1 MRAKKKILF
10 YSALEIKYIISFSL
24 SLCASLSLSLSHSAL
39 ILSQDSLKLSSSLNY
54 SPLSPSLSQSPSF
67 TAAGLTQPSQAPNR
81 HTVTLL
87 SHRHSLKLLHS
98 PPLARPSR
106 PKPLIASDP
115 HRWPT
120 LFADPVCR
128 RCACLWLVIFYFVC
142 DWWFCLFWVKVKNW
156 RVFFFFLLVAYCG
169 LLVLVV
175 VVGGYGW
182 W

>member
-1 MRAKKKILF
+1 MP
-10 YSALEIKYIISFSL
+10 
-24 SLCASLSLSLSHSAL
+24 LSLSLSHSAL

-120 LFADPVCR
+120 LFADQVCR

-142 DWWFCLFWVKVKNW
+142 DWWFCLVWIEERDWGFGLV
-156 RVFFFFLLVAYCG
+156 VFFF
-169 LLVLVV
+169 VLWT
-175 VVGGYGW
+175 GGGGGGGGGCLCYIGVFCSTARML
-182 W
+182 